1 MGRRTVIGMTF
12 PSFILFCIRATFVFC
27 LTGLDSGLCWA
38 SFRPDHAF
46 LSALGY
52 PPFRPRL
59 PFMPS
64 FGTKE
69 DPTQPSPGAGFLL
82 LLIQEKASPS
92 GEVWR
97 GRFSFLY
104 GVQFHAESFSYAG
117 EGHMTVDDVE
127 SEFQSRV
134 FGTGLLPAFVSQSQ
148 RVGQGG
154 VGQCECRSE
163 RHSAGNVG
171 HAVVYDAI
179 YFVHRLSVCRRV

>member
-12 PSFILFCIRATFVFC
+12 PSFILFYIRATFVFC
-27 LTGLDSGLCWA
+27 LTSWDSGLCWA

-69 DPTQPSPGAGFLL
+69 DPTQPLP
-82 LLIQEKASPS
+82 K
-92 GEVWR
+92 
-97 GRFSFLY
+97 GRLFPVSTTR
-104 GVQFHAESFSYAG
+104 ESL
-117 EGHMTVDDVE
+117 
-127 SEFQSRV
+127 
-134 FGTGLLPAFVSQSQ
+134 GTGLLPAFVSQSQ

-179 YFVHRLSVCRRV
+179 NFVHRLSVCRRV